1 MDTPPVVT
9 SRSHFSN
16 ADFNAAVK
24 LLRSSFATPASVA
37 SKPFDLS
44 SVIRVVLLLSLM
56 CPSFS
61 FSPGSWSSLP
71 KET

>member
-9 SRSHFSN
+9 SKSHLSN

-44 SVIRVVLLLSLM
+44 SVIRVVWLT
-56 CPSFS
+56 
-61 FSPGSWSSLP
+61 P
-71 KET
+71 KSVIKVVRITPKA